1 MPKYIPKD
9 ISCYATKDLR
19 LLNCPF
25 FPMQSQP
32 ESQQTS
38 HHKIWYTDSKNNYW
52 NKKKRSRIAKIV
64 LQKGEKFGQ
73 LIISD
78 FKIYSKATVIKK

>member
-32 ESQQTS
+32 ESQQTF
-38 HHKIWYTDSKNNYW
+38 HHKI
-52 NKKKRSRIAKIV
+52 
-64 LQKGEKFGQ
+64 
-73 LIISD
+73 
-78 FKIYSKATVIKK
+78 